1 MHGFIECLICEK
13 IGERHETEKKKTRKK
28 KEERKN
34 GKVREKPIIDPPQ
47 TERSQWSIRVR
58 DRYGDAGDNAFANT
72 NGHGVPIR
80 INCFSS

>member
-1 MHGFIECLICEK
+1 MILSGVWYMKNAEEK
-13 IGERHETEKKKTRKK
+13 RDERERG
-28 KEERKN
+28 RKN
-34 GKVREKPIIDPPQ
+34 KWKSQRETTIIDPPQ

-80 INCFSS
+80 INCSSS